1 MHDKRIAHKKISQHI
16 DFDESVKPIWK
27 NESPINTEK
36 KIVEPEYS
44 IMVCTP
50 VHSEVS
56 IHYAQS
62 LLEMQKFCFANNI
75 KIAFHLIKSSLVTQG
90 RNLCVA
96 AFLNEPRATHL
107 LFIDSDID
115 FEPSTIYEMLKKDVD
130 VLSVPY
136 PLKTINW
143 DKGYDYIKNDRIK
156 SARDLQMSLN
166 NYPMKLKDIDN
177 VLVKDGIMEVT
188 HSPTGC
194 MLIKR
199 SVLEKMVK
207 EYPHMLIKQSTIING
222 KQVET
227 KNLYNFF
234 DTLFD
239 PETNTY
245 HGEDFAFCRR
255 WADIGGQ
262 CHAYINDHISH
273 IGEHQYTGRFADEL
287 KRID

>member
-1 MHDKRIAHKKISQHI
+1 MHDPRLKHKKISQNI
-16 DFDESVKPIWK
+16 DFTETVTPIWK
-27 NESPINTEK
+27 EEVEQPIVK
-36 KIVEPEYS
+36 EPEYS

-50 VHSEVS
+50 VHSDVS
-56 IHYAQS
+56 IHYTQS
-62 LLEMQKFCFANNI
+62 LLELQKFCFFNNI

-96 AFLNEPRATHL
+96 AFLNEPKATHM

-115 FEPSTIYEMLKKDVD
+115 FEPYTIYNMLKKDKD
-130 VLSVPY
+130 VISVPY
-136 PLKTINW
+136 PLKTLNW
-143 DKGYDYIKNDRIK
+143 NKGYNYVETDKIKNAK
-156 SARDLQMSLN
+156 DLQMSMN
-166 NYPMKLKDIDN
+166 NYPIKLIDIDN
-177 VLVKDGIMEVT
+177 VEVKDGVMEVT

-194 MLIKR
+194 MLIKK
-199 SVLEKMVK
+199 SVLEKMVEK
-207 EYPHMLIKQSTIING
+207 YPEMLIKQSTIING

-234 DTLFD
+234 DTLFEK
-239 PETNTY
+239 ETNTY

-255 WADIGGQ
+255 WRDIGGK
-262 CHAYINDHISH
+262 CHAYITDYISH

>member
-1 MHDKRIAHKKISQHI
+1 MHDPRLKHKKISQGI
-16 DFDESVKPIWK
+16 DFTETVTPIWK
-27 NESPINTEK
+27 DNTK
-36 KIVEPEYS
+36 QLLIKEPEYN
-44 IMVCTP
+44 IIVCTP

-56 IHYAQS
+56 IHYTQS
-62 LLEMQKFCFANNI
+62 LLKMQQFCFANNI
-75 KIAFHLIKSSLVTQG
+75 KVSFHLIKSSLVTQG

-96 AFLNEPRATHL
+96 HFLNNVDATHM

-115 FEPSTIYEMLKKDVD
+115 FEPSTIYEMLKRNKDVI
-130 VLSVPY
+130 SVPY
-136 PLKTINW
+136 PLKTMSW
-143 DKGYDYIKNDRIK
+143 DKGYDYIKNNRIK
-156 SARDLQMSLN
+156 NAKDLQMSMN
-166 NYPMKLKDIDN
+166 NYPMKLKDINN
-177 VLVKDGIMEVT
+177 VIVENGVMEVT

-194 MLIKR
+194 MLIKK
-199 SVLEKMVK
+199 SVLEKMVEK
-207 EYPHMLIKQSTIING
+207 YPEMLIKQSTVVNG

-239 PETNTY
+239 EKTNTY

-255 WADIGGQ
+255 WADIGGE
-262 CHAYINDHISH
+262 CHAYIKDYISH

>member
-1 MHDKRIAHKKISQHI
+1 MHDPRLKHKKISQGI
-16 DFDESVKPIWK
+16 DFTETVTPIWK
-27 NESPINTEK
+27 DETKQLSIK
-36 KIVEPEYS
+36 EPEYS

-50 VHSEVS
+50 VHSDVS
-56 IHYAQS
+56 IHYTQS
-62 LLEMQKFCFANNI
+62 LLELQKFCFSNNI
-75 KIAFHLIKSSLVTQG
+75 KVAFHLIKSSLVTQG

-96 AFLNEPRATHL
+96 AFLNEPKATHM

-115 FEPSTIYEMLKKDVD
+115 FEYSTIYNMLKTDKDVI
-130 VLSVPY
+130 SVPY
-136 PLKTINW
+136 PLKTLNW
-143 DKGYDYIKNDRIK
+143 DKGYNYVETDKIKNAK
-156 SARDLQMSLN
+156 DLQMSMN
-166 NYPMKLKDIDN
+166 NYPIKLIDIDN
-177 VLVKDGIMEVT
+177 VEVKDGVMEVT

-207 EYPHMLIKQSTIING
+207 EYPKMLIKQSTIING

-234 DTLFD
+234 DTLF
-239 PETNTY
+239 EEKTNTY

-255 WADIGGQ
+255 WRDLGGK
-262 CHAYINDHISH
+262 CHAYIKDYISH

>member
-1 MHDKRIAHKKISQHI
+1 MHDPRLKYKKISQNI

-27 NESPINTEK
+27 EKAKLKNEEIIDKTQYN
-36 KIVEPEYS
+36 
-44 IMVCTP
+44 IMICTP
-50 VHSEVS
+50 VHSDVS
-56 IHYAQS
+56 IHYTQS
-62 LLEMQKFCFANNI
+62 LLEMQKFCFHENI
-75 KIAFHLIKSSLVTQG
+75 KISFHLIKSSLVTQG

-115 FEPSTIYEMLKKDVD
+115 FESSTIHNMLKKDKD
-130 VLSVPY
+130 IISVPY
-136 PLKTINW
+136 PLKTLNW
-143 DKGYDYIKNDRIK
+143 DKGYDYIKNNKIK
-156 SARDLQMSLN
+156 NAKDLQMSMN
-166 NYPMKLKDIDN
+166 QYPIKLVDVDN
-177 VLVKDGIMEVT
+177 VEVKDGVMEVT

-199 SVLEKMVK
+199 KVLEKMVK
-207 EYPHMLIKQSTIING
+207 EYPEKLIKQSTVING

-239 PETNTY
+239 EETHTY

-255 WADIGGQ
+255 WTDIGGK
-262 CHAYINDHISH
+262 CHAYISDYISH